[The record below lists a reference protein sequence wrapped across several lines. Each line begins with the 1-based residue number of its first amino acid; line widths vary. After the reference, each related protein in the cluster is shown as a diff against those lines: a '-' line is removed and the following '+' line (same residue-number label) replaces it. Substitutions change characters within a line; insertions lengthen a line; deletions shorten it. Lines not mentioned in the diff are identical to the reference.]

1 MQYAPTSIVIFSKST
16 IMKKILFAALMAV
29 FSVQVYAG
37 TPIPAPEVTDIK
49 PGVTTQKQAEEMFGE
64 PTTINND
71 GNKQQWLY
79 NNKDRRVMLV
89 WDKTTKQLLEYNYS
103 ASASAAEADQSLFC
117 KLNAGTTKTTDA
129 VRLLGIP
136 TEYRIEKNQQM
147 VIYRNKNSYLRL
159 NFKDELLQNIDISI
173 KAKG

>member
-1 MQYAPTSIVIFSKST
+1 MQYAPIGIVIFSKPT

-29 FSVQVYAG
+29 FSVHVYAC

-103 ASASAAEADQSLFC
+103 ASASATEADQSLFC
-117 KLNAGTTKTTDA
+117 KLNAGTTKTNDA

-136 TEYRIEKNQQM
+136 NEYRVEKNNQLVM
-147 VIYRNKNSYLRL
+147 YRYKNSMLRL
-159 NFKDELLQNIDISI
+159 NFKDELLQHIDISI

>member
-1 MQYAPTSIVIFSKST
+1 MQYAPISIVIFSKPT

-29 FSVQVYAG
+29 FSVQVYAC

-117 KLNAGTTKTTDA
+117 KLNAGTTKTSDA

-136 TEYRIEKNQQM
+136 NEYRVEKNNQLVM
-147 VIYRNKNSYLRL
+147 YRYKNSMLRL
-159 NFKDELLQNIDISI
+159 SFKDELLQHIDISI